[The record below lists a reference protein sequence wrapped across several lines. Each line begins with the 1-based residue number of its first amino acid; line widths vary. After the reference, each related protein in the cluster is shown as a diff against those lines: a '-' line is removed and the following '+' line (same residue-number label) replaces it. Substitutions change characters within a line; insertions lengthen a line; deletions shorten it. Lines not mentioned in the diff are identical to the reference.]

1 MESPIQGLLPV
12 PLLIPRALVP
22 SSCRVLRDPLVIPEV
37 NPALP
42 GSTGLCPEMEI
53 RPSTGPCSPG
63 VRGWAGK
70 GPEMGD
76 KRLLEPEGPGGVLS
90 HRQVAGGGGV
100 NPGSRA
106 WRNPGY
112 HFVSRIPKRQG
123 EGGRV
128 KELEPP
134 PPPILISTGEKLL
147 SGG

>member
-22 SSCRVLRDPLVIPEV
+22 SSCRVLR

-42 GSTGLCPEMEI
+42 ESTVLCPEMEI
-53 RPSTGPCSPG
+53 RPNTGPCSPG
-63 VRGWAGK
+63 VRGWAGRA
-70 GPEMGD
+70 PEMGD
-76 KRLLEPEGPGGVLS
+76 KRLLESEGPGGVLS
-90 HRQVAGGGGV
+90 RRQVAGGGGV

-128 KELEPP
+128 RELEAL
-134 PPPILISTGEKLL
+134 PILISTGEKLL